1 MSKYGQQTLAELG
14 DYPPRLDVHPPTG
27 TGIALPPLD
36 RLFRMSV
43 EEFLKTQSR
52 DPEVGYPTLRQSSLG
67 FHLLRS
73 RRRSVAAA
81 SSFSSSVNFSTA
93 GERLRSE
100 R

>member
-1 MSKYGQQTLAELG
+1 MLKYGQQTLAELG
-14 DYPPRLDVHPPTG
+14 DYPARLDVQPPTVR
-27 TGIALPPLD
+27 GIALPTLD
-36 RLFRMSV
+36 RVFRMSV
-43 EEFLKTQSR
+43 EESLKTQAP
-52 DPEVGYPTLRQSSLG
+52 DCEVGTRPSGRSSLG